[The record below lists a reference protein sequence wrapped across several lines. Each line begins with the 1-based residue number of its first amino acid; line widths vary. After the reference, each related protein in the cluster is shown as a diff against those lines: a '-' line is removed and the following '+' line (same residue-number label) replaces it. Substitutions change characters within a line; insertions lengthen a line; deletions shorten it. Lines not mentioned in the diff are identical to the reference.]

1 MNRSPHILNVSSNLL
16 GITLLII
23 AGLHLTDKAAQSFAD
38 EIAWLGAV
46 CFLAACFLSYM
57 SIGNSRASVRLE
69 VWADRIFLT
78 GMTSLFCAIVV
89 LALPGSI
96 IR

>member
-46 CFLAACFLSYM
+46 CFLSACFLSYL
-57 SIGNSRASVRLE
+57 SIGNGRKSTRL
-69 VWADRIFLT
+69 RSGPT
-78 GMTSLFCAIVV
+78 GYF
-89 LALPGSI
+89 
-96 IR
+96 